1 MIRSFWKE
9 NDIEDE
15 AHNEVANT
23 KRAKVFREHE
33 QDEDAKLGRK
43 RRNSLIDE
51 EDWPIPRSSVF
62 EATKSEEPTEHQQDF
77 KRFNSGEK
85 MEIEDEEGGGHF
97 AMGLHEKDFL
107 HEYTEMNDTL
117 RELMIERTLRQ
128 NKFFYNRKSLNRFNW
143 K

>member
-1 MIRSFWKE
+1 MGVKKGGEEGVVSRLYSFDCICHLGFGCKLMIRSFWKE

-107 HEYTEMNDTL
+107 HEY
-117 RELMIERTLRQ
+117 
-128 NKFFYNRKSLNRFNW
+128 
-143 K
+143 